1 MAASEAGA
9 DKAVVGV
16 FTYVDDT
23 IKAVERLK
31 IGQYKFK
38 AYSPTYVPE
47 LVESI
52 DDTRS
57 PAAAISLMGSVTG
70 ITGGFT
76 LAVLCN
82 LDYPI
87 RVSAKDIIAP
97 PAFVPVGYEC
107 TILFTAIFSLK
118 ALLWFCGLPNILRKV
133 GYKPEFSN
141 DKFGLVVRCGGSQT
155 EEVSAILSQS
165 GADSVETE
173 QGL

>member
-1 MAASEAGA
+1 MAASEASGEN
-9 DKAVVGV
+9 AVVGV
-16 FTYVDDT
+16 FTYLDDT

-31 IGQYKFK
+31 VGQYKFK

-47 LVESI
+47 LVEVI
-52 DDTRS
+52 DDKRS
-57 PAAAISLMGSVTG
+57 PAAAISLMGALTG

-87 RVSAKDIIAP
+87 RVSAKDFVAP

-107 TILFTAIFSLK
+107 TILFCAIFSLK

-155 EEVSAILSQS
+155 GDVSDILRQS
-165 GADSVETE
+165 GADDVSTE